1 MGDKFDGLFMTAVQQ
16 AQGIENFFDHLFSF
30 FGRKTDLYSQEERAY
45 TMINSYITKHIGEFK
60 QNVEKQQAIEK
71 AKKEAAEKAKAER
84 AAKEAAE
91 AAEKARIEEAEDAQC
106 MEVTEEEAALIEA
119 QEQAR

>member
-1 MGDKFDGLFMTAVQQ
+1 MGEKFDGLFMTAVQQ

-91 AAEKARIEEAEDAQC
+91 KARQEADDAQC

-119 QEQAR
+119 QERSR